1 MEKKDVIE
9 FFDRCASWWDDDMI
23 RNEVIITR
31 ILDNAGVDPGMD
43 VLDVACGTGVL
54 FPDYLNRGVKSV
66 TGMEL
71 TFDQRERSLL
81 VEYTAD
87 TDYGLVT
94 DKAILGYNKEV

>member
-1 MEKKDVIE
+1 
-9 FFDRCASWWDDDMI
+9 
-23 RNEVIITR
+23 
-31 ILDNAGVDPGMD
+31 
-43 VLDVACGTGVL
+43 
-54 FPDYLNRGVKSV
+54 
-66 TGMEL
+66 MEL